1 MPSPVRRPLRAIVRI
16 FFQSS
21 SSTRRMSSSSG
32 SAAILLM
39 MSSTFFELQVDDVVH
54 HTHRL
59 LDVLLEFLEVER
71 RFFGER
77 FVHVTQQVDRQQ
89 AARVVGA
96 KRNFAAGVGRHG
108 RKSFVGIAVGN
119 TFTDDRVPEHY
130 ARFGRFPGV
139 VDDLVP
145 KFLGVDILLVERF
158 VRVNRELLV
167 VFLPG
172 ECRTH
177 EFVVDFD

>member
-1 MPSPVRRPLRAIVRI
+1 MFYHFGVVRIGLPMRPIIGFSPPWCIEISERSALCGHLYRGAVGFQCEGLLYLHGESRRFGRTVMESQCCEHVAFGRDAQSRTTSLRAICGS

-39 MSSTFFELQVDDVVH
+39 INSIFSNSVDDVVH

-89 AARVVGA
+89 AA
-96 KRNFAAGVGRHG
+96 
-108 RKSFVGIAVGN
+108 
-119 TFTDDRVPEHY
+119 
-130 ARFGRFPGV
+130 
-139 VDDLVP
+139 
-145 KFLGVDILLVERF
+145 
-158 VRVNRELLV
+158 
-167 VFLPG
+167 
-172 ECRTH
+172 
-177 EFVVDFD
+177 